1 MNHLTRFRP
10 LILALPL
17 LLAGCQSTMQRIAD
31 CKVGDWTAIGHKDG
45 VRGEPSDYAER
56 KDFCDDHADDKKPA
70 AIGAEAQYIAGW
82 AQGNWDLW
90 SQLGQQDGGKGLQ
103 PQYESHAASDD
114 VRKHKTPLNR
124 PAYDAGWA
132 IGNSEYWKGLGKR
145 SGTDGQPLSAQKDAA
160 RARAAGMQLRF
171 DEAAYT
177 DGWQIGNRTF
187 WQDAGYTDA
196 RNGTPDSA
204 FRDRAS
210 NARSAGVQVQE
221 EAYRAAWNGEIV
233 NYWRNLG
240 TQDAVSGRDFGMR
253 GKEAR
258 AKGLKIFESEY
269 RQAWEARLT
278 DYWRQAGADDGYGK
292 PFMLDDRIANA
303 GRNGVFV
310 IAATRDLYTA
320 AWDAQN
326 ARYCMPENAFER
338 GRTNSGMAVEVC
350 RSELR
355 NQLKHAYVSGQDYEV
370 AAAKYRQ
377 AVDDVNEISGRL
389 NDARHRLDRLQRE
402 IRSNLEAKDRVVN
415 DDTRRQD
422 ARREQERRD
431 LIDYIRQLE
440 RQLDD
445 ARRWVERHEQQMQ
458 RLRRE
463 IY

>member
-1 MNHLTRFRP
+1 MNYLTRFSP

-45 VRGEPSDYAER
+45 VQGEPANYVER
-56 KDFCDDHADDKKPA
+56 KEFCDDHADDKKQA
-70 AIGAEAQYIAGW
+70 ATGAEAQYIAGW

-90 SQLGQQDGGKGLQ
+90 SGLGQQDGGQGLQ
-103 PQYESHAASDD
+103 PQYDAHAAGDE

-132 IGNSEYWKGLGKR
+132 IGNSEYWKGLGR
-145 SGTDGQPLSAQKDAA
+145 RAGTDGQPLPAQKDGA
-160 RARAAGMQLRF
+160 RAKAAGMQLRF

-204 FRDRAS
+204 FRDRAA

-221 EAYRAAWNGEIV
+221 EAYRAAWNGEII

-240 TQDAVSGRDFGMR
+240 TQDAVSGKDFAVR
-253 GKEAR
+253 SKEAR
-258 AKGLKIFESEY
+258 ARGLKIFESEY

-326 ARYCMPENAFER
+326 AKYCLPENAFER
-338 GRTNSGMAVEVC
+338 GRANSGMAVEVC
-350 RSELR
+350 RVELR

-370 AAAKYRQ
+370 AAAKHRQ
-377 AVDDVNEISGRL
+377 AVDDADEISGRL
-389 NDARHRLDRLQRE
+389 NDAHRRLDRLQRE

-415 DDTRRQD
+415 DDTRKQD

-431 LIDYIRQLE
+431 LVDYIRQLE

>member
-1 MNHLTRFRP
+1 MNLLTRLRP
-10 LILALPL
+10 LILAMPL

-45 VRGEPSDYAER
+45 EAGERANYADR
-56 KDFCDDHADDKKPA
+56 KEFCDDHADGKQPA
-70 AIGAEAQYIAGW
+70 ANGSEAQYIAGW

-90 SQLGQQDGGKGLQ
+90 SGAGQKEGAKGLQ
-103 PQYESHAASDD
+103 PSFDALAASESITQ
-114 VRKHKTPLNR
+114 HKTPLNR
-124 PAYDAGWA
+124 PAYDAGWT
-132 IGNSEYWKGLGKR
+132 IGNSDYWNGLGKR
-145 SGTDGQPLSAQKDAA
+145 AGTDGQPLAAQKEAA

-171 DEAAYT
+171 DEAAYVN
-177 DGWQIGNRTF
+177 GWQAGNRTF
-187 WQDAGYTDA
+187 WQDAGFTDA

-210 NARSAGVQVQE
+210 AARGAGVQVQE
-221 EAYRAAWNGEIV
+221 EAYRAAWNAEIV

-240 TQDAVSGRDFGMR
+240 TQDAVSGKDFAMR

-258 AKGLKIFESEY
+258 TKGLKVFESEY

-310 IAATRDLYTA
+310 IAATRQLYTA
-320 AWDAQN
+320 AWDEQN
-326 ARYCMPENAFER
+326 ARYCVPDNAFER
-338 GRTNSGMAVEVC
+338 GRVNAGMMVDVC
-350 RSELR
+350 RAELR
-355 NQLKHAYVSGQDYEV
+355 NQLKHAYVSGQDYEI
-370 AAAKYRQ
+370 AGAKYRQ
-377 AVDDVNEISGRL
+377 AVDDVNDISGRL
-389 NDARHRLDRLQRE
+389 NDARHRLNRLERD
-402 IRSNLEAKDRVVN
+402 IRANLEAKDRVVN
-415 DDTRRQD
+415 DDTRKQD
-422 ARREQERRD
+422 ARREQERREVYE
-431 LIDYIRQLE
+431 YIQRLE

-445 ARRWVERHEQQMQ
+445 ARRWAERHEQQMQ

>member
-1 MNHLTRFRP
+1 MNYLTRFRP
-10 LILALPL
+10 LILAVPL

-31 CKVGDWTAIGHKDG
+31 CKVGDWAAIGHKDG
-45 VRGEPSDYAER
+45 VSGEPSDYAER

-103 PQYESHAASDD
+103 PQYDAHAASDE

-132 IGNSEYWKGLGKR
+132 IGNSDYWKGLGKR
-145 SGTDGQPLSAQKDAA
+145 SGTDGQPLSTQRDAA
-160 RARAAGMQLRF
+160 RANAAGMQLRF

-204 FRDRAS
+204 FRDRAAK
-210 NARSAGVQVQE
+210 ARSAGVQVQE

-240 TQDAVSGRDFGMR
+240 TQDAVSGMDFAAR
-253 GKEAR
+253 SKEAR

-310 IAATRDLYTA
+310 IAATRELYTS
-320 AWDAQN
+320 AWDVQN
-326 ARYCMPENAFER
+326 AKYCLPENAFER
-338 GRTNSGMAVEVC
+338 GRANSGMAVDVC
-350 RSELR
+350 RVELR

-370 AAAKYRQ
+370 AAAKHRQ
-377 AVDDVNEISGRL
+377 AVDDANEISGRL
-389 NDARHRLDRLQRE
+389 NDAHRRLDRLLRE

-415 DDTRRQD
+415 DDTRKQD

-458 RLRRE
+458 RLRLE

>member
-1 MNHLTRFRP
+1 MNYLTRFRP

-45 VRGEPSDYAER
+45 VQGEPSDYAER
-56 KDFCDDHADDKKPA
+56 KDFCDDHSDDKKPA

-103 PQYESHAASDD
+103 PQYDAHAASDD

-240 TQDAVSGRDFGMR
+240 TQDAVSGKDFAMR
-253 GKEAR
+253 SKEAR

-278 DYWRQAGADDGYGK
+278 DYWRQTGADDGYGK

-320 AWDAQN
+320 AWDEQN

-350 RSELR
+350 RGELR

-377 AVDDVNEISGRL
+377 AVDDANEISGRL

>member
-1 MNHLTRFRP
+1 MNYLTRFRP

-31 CKVGDWTAIGHKDG
+31 CKVGDWAAIGHKDG
-45 VRGEPSDYAER
+45 VAGEPADYADR
-56 KDFCDDHADDKKPA
+56 KEFCDDHADDKKPS
-70 AIGAEAQYIAGW
+70 AIGAEAQYTAGW

-90 SQLGQQDGGKGLQ
+90 SQLGQADGGKGLQ
-103 PQYESHAASDD
+103 AQYEAHAASDE

-132 IGNSEYWKGLGKR
+132 IGNSDYWKNQGKHA
-145 SGTDGQPLSAQKDAA
+145 GTDGQPLAAQKEAA

-177 DGWQIGNRTF
+177 GGWQVGNRTF

-196 RNGTPDSA
+196 RNGTPDSE
-204 FRDRAS
+204 FRQRAS
-210 NARSAGVQVQE
+210 SARSAGVQVQE
-221 EAYRAAWNGEIV
+221 DAYRAAWNAEIV

-240 TQDAVSGRDFGMR
+240 TQDAVSGKDFALR
-253 GKEAR
+253 SKEAR

-292 PFMLDDRIANA
+292 PFQLDDRIANA

-320 AWDAQN
+320 AWDEQN
-326 ARYCMPENAFER
+326 AKYCVPENAFER
-338 GRTNSGMAVEVC
+338 GRTNSGMAVDVC
-350 RSELR
+350 RAELR
-355 NQLKHAYVSGQDYEV
+355 NQLKHAYVSGQDYEIT
-370 AAAKYRQ
+370 AAKRQ
-377 AVDDVNEISGRL
+377 QAINDVNEISGRL
-389 NDARHRLDRLQRE
+389 NDIYHRLHRLERE
-402 IRSNLEAKDRVVN
+402 IRSNLEAKDRVIT
-415 DDTRRQD
+415 DDTRKQD

-431 LIDYIRQLE
+431 LSDYAQRLE

-445 ARRWVERHEQQMQ
+445 ARRWVERHDQQMQ